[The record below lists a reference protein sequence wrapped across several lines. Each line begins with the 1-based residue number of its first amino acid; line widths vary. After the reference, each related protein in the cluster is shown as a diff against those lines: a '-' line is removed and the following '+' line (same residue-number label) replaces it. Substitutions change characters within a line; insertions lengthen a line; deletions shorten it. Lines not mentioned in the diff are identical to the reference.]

1 MVLHCWL
8 ADWNFML
15 SFCVSYVSM
24 KCTESIIK
32 EVQRMMLVIACLL
45 PLQQNVMCFLSSVN
59 YTYLRK
65 SGLLL
70 FFFFSFKCFF
80 CWIRS
85 CIIIKTY
92 MYPSPIVLRV
102 TFWFEYS
109 KNMIWLPMPYAWRN
123 PNCPFENNPLC
134 PLRIGVQ
141 LITIL
146 LDTSHTSS
154 LI

>member
-24 KCTESIIK
+24 KRTESIIK

-59 YTYLRK
+59 CTYFRK
-65 SGLLL
+65 SSFLLI
-70 FFFFSFKCFF
+70 FFSFKRFF
-80 CWIRS
+80 YRILS
-85 CIIIKTY
+85 CIVIKTY

-134 PLRIGVQ
+134 PLRIG
-141 LITIL
+141 I
-146 LDTSHTSS
+146 
-154 LI
+154 